1 VGASIWFVIELI
13 HNWIPL
19 NSIRLPGVGDII
31 YSQLLGQDYVIVN
44 SEKVARALSDTWRS
58 VVYADRPILS
68 IYKL

>member
-13 HNWIPL
+13 HSWIPL
-19 NSIRLPGVGDII
+19 KSIRLPCVGDII

-44 SEKVARALSDTWRS
+44 SEKVARALSDTRRS